1 MQPPHDP
8 PSYFYSSLSMTTV
21 ERYRPLHIF
30 PSDAPSNAR
39 RSYPTST
46 SIAKVP
52 PAVPSPPR
60 LSRDSPPQKPQLRG
74 DDTSKFK
81 MASSGANQWLFT
93 DEELMSTPSI
103 LSGVDP
109 KLERQQR
116 AKGTNFILQ
125 AAILLKIP
133 QITIGVASTFLHR
146 FYMRA
151 SMDNKRGYHHYV
163 SLSNPANKL
172 SCFAPAPTAGY
183 QASRHL

>member
-1 MQPPHDP
+1 
-8 PSYFYSSLSMTTV
+8 MTTV
-21 ERYRPLHIF
+21 EHYRPTHIF

-39 RSYPTST
+39 RSYPISK
-46 SIAKVP
+46 SIAKIP

-74 DDTSKFK
+74 EQIASFK
-81 MASSGANQWLFT
+81 MASSDSNQWLFT
-93 DEELMSTPSI
+93 DEELRSTPSI
-103 LSGVDP
+103 LHGIDP

-151 SMDNKRGYHHYV
+151 SMDSKKGYHHYV
-163 SLSNPANKL
+163 CPLTPPRFPPCSKL
-172 SCFAPAPTAGY
+172 V
-183 QASRHL
+183 RKL